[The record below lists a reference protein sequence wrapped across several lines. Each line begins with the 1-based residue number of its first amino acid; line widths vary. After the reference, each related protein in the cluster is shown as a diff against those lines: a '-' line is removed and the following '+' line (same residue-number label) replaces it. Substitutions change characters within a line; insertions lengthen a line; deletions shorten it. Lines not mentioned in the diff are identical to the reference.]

1 MSGAIEILHEPSA
14 TEPFAVISKPAGLAS
29 APLRSL
35 DEESAFSQCARL
47 FPAVLSVRGK
57 KSVEGGLLHRIDTA
71 TSGLLLA
78 AASQEFYDHIIAAQ
92 EAGRFV
98 KGYRALCQ
106 IDSDNAKKLGGF
118 PPAPRLPQSPKGWQ
132 GQNAAAIVGLE
143 LSSRF
148 RPFGK
153 GGAQVRP
160 VVSGSNAA
168 ALKKAG
174 SNKLYSTKIVAAD
187 FLQGGQD
194 KGAADSGLSKPFV
207 RVECQIA
214 QGFRHQ
220 VRAHLAWFG
229 LPIAGDALYNADF
242 AAGQKNG
249 EPMRFEAVS
258 LEFPGLDSD
267 KVFRFS
273 LN

>member
-132 GQNAAAIVGLE
+132 GQNAAALVGLE

-153 GGAQVRP
+153 GGALLSDEYPFQKAHVCGGKRLPQICKRIILAARLAHIRIHKGPGEIMGEERLWGIGFKQLRQQAVRSVP
-160 VVSGSNAA
+160 EEKLHERHLRLRRRVVLRRSG
-168 ALKKAG
+168 
-174 SNKLYSTKIVAAD
+174 V
-187 FLQGGQD
+187 FGG
-194 KGAADSGLSKPFV
+194 G
-207 RVECQIA
+207 R
-214 QGFRHQ
+214 
-220 VRAHLAWFG
+220 
-229 LPIAGDALYNADF
+229 
-242 AAGQKNG
+242 
-249 EPMRFEAVS
+249 
-258 LEFPGLDSD
+258 
-267 KVFRFS
+267 
-273 LN
+273 